1 MRYLAR
7 EWIAQNGAVT
17 DRVLDD
23 PVNAILMMQAADLG
37 CQQFGAAAFP
47 AFAVPYETG
56 ELVFT
61 LFNSK
66 TK

>member
-1 MRYLAR
+1 
-7 EWIAQNGAVT
+7 
-17 DRVLDD
+17 
-23 PVNAILMMQAADLG
+23 MMQAADLG